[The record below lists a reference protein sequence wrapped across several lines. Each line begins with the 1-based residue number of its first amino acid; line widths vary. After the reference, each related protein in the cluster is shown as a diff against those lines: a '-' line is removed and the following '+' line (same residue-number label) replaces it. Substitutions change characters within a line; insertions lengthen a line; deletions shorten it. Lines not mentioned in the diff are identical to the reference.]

1 MHKGY
6 KCLSQEVLKLI
17 ACLTMFIDHVGATL
31 IIELPFSFMP
41 TLYYTCRIIGRLAFP
56 IYAFLIVQGVKH
68 TQNEGKYLLRLAIGM
83 VLSELPFDLLFEGG
97 ISLAY
102 QSVMV
107 TLLLGAAMLMVQ
119 KRLKPLWA
127 KALLILPFAV
137 LAELCRSDYGGMGV
151 VMIAVFGLA
160 ENLTIQTVGMALCNI
175 LMPSAAIPV
184 LGMQI
189 SVQLFAIPAM
199 VFIALYSG
207 RKLLKSKALQWGFY
221 LFYPVHIMFLWG
233 LLQFLR

>member
-1 MHKGY
+1 MTKGY
-6 KCLSQEVLKLI
+6 RCLSQEVLKLI

-31 IIELPFSFMP
+31 VVLLPYSFMP
-41 TLYYTCRIIGRLAFP
+41 DLYYTCRIIGRLAFP
-56 IYAFLIVQGVKH
+56 IYCFLLAQGVQH
-68 TQNEGKYLLRLAIGM
+68 TKKEWKYLLRLAIGM
-83 VLSELPFDLLFEGG
+83 VLSELPFDMLFEGG
-97 ISLAY
+97 FSWGY
-102 QSVMV
+102 QSVML
-107 TLLLGAAMLMVQ
+107 TLFLGAVMLMVQ
-119 KRLKPLWA
+119 KRVKSILLKC
-127 KALLILPFAV
+127 LLVLPFAF
-137 LAELCRSDYGGMGV
+137 LAELCRSDYGGLGV